1 MCFEKIK
8 EIIVDIISCGEDEVT
23 METNMKDDLGIDS
36 LDAMEIAMSVQDN
49 LGVEIAE
56 DKLAEMVY
64 VKDIVAYVDENLEK

>member
-23 METNMKDDLGIDS
+23 METNMKEDLGIDS

>member
-8 EIIVDIISCGEDEVT
+8 ELIIDIISCEEDEVT

-36 LDAMEIAMSVQDN
+36 LDAMELAMSVEEN
-49 LGVEIAE
+49 MGVTIPE

-64 VKDIVAYVDENLEK
+64 VKDVVAYVDENLEK